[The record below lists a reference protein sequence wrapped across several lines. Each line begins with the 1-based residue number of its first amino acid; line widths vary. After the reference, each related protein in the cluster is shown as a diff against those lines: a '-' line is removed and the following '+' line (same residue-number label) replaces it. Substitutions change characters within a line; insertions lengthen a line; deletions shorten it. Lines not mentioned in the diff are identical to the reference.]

1 MNKRIVVS
9 GGGTGGHIYPAIG
22 IANALIKLDAEIEII
37 FIGGADRLE
46 STIVP
51 QYGFRFLA
59 ISVAGFPRKLTWK
72 WFPVIGKVG
81 LGIMQSLRLLKQ
93 LNPSIAVGTGG
104 YVSGPVLFAA
114 SLRGIPTVIQD
125 QNVAP
130 GLTNRLLGRCAK
142 AAYLSFETAAARF
155 PDGIVQITGNP
166 IRPTIASFERN
177 PETYEK
183 FGLDPALKTV
193 CVMGGSQGA
202 HAINQVVM
210 AALNDLTPLHEQV
223 QIIHQT
229 GKTDYKDVQNC
240 YSNSGLRHLVSAYF
254 DPVEEVYSIA
264 DLMVCRAGG
273 MTVSEVTACG
283 IPAIFIPL
291 PAMAGNNQRLNAKA
305 VEEQGGCILLD
316 QNTLTGTELAGKIMQ
331 LLADSE
337 RLREMA
343 DASRALGNPQASEDI
358 AKSIY
363 AFVSRN

>member
-22 IANALIKLDAEIEII
+22 IANALLKLDSEIEIV

-51 QYGFRFLA
+51 QHGFRFLA

-72 WFPVIGKVG
+72 WFPVLGKVG
-81 LGIMQSLRLLKQ
+81 FGVMQSLRLLKN

-125 QNVAP
+125 QNAVP

-142 AAYLSFETAAARF
+142 AAYLSFETAARRF
-155 PDGIVQITGNP
+155 PDRIVQITGNP
-166 IRPTIASFERN
+166 IRPTITSFERTLA
-177 PETYEK
+177 TYEK
-183 FGLDPALKTV
+183 FGLDPARKTV

-202 HAINQVVM
+202 HTINQVVM
-210 AALNDLTPLHEQV
+210 AALGDLTPLHEQV

-229 GKTDYKDVQNC
+229 GKLDYKEVQSS
-240 YSNSGLRHLVSAYF
+240 YSNSRLRHLVRPYF

-283 IPAIFIPL
+283 IAAIFIPL

-305 VEEQGGCILLD
+305 VEDHGGCILLE
-316 QNTLTGTELAGKIMQ
+316 QSTLRGTDLAGEITD
-331 LLADSE
+331 LLADSA
-337 RLREMA
+337 RLRKMA

-363 AFVSRN
+363 TIVNRN

>member
-22 IANALIKLDAEIEII
+22 IADALLKLDSEIEII

-46 STIVP
+46 ATIVP
-51 QYGFRFLA
+51 KHGFRFLA

-72 WFPVIGKVG
+72 WFPVLGKVG
-81 LGIMQSLRLLKQ
+81 LGLMQSLRLLKQ
-93 LNPSIAVGTGG
+93 LNPSIAIGTGG

-125 QNVAP
+125 QNASP
-130 GLTNRLLGRCAK
+130 GLTNRLLGRRAK
-142 AAYLSFETAAARF
+142 AAYLSFKTAAARF
-155 PDGIVQITGNP
+155 PDRIVQITGNP
-166 IRPTIASFERN
+166 IRPTIASFERA
-177 PETYEK
+177 PATYEK
-183 FGLDPALKTV
+183 FGLDPDRKTV

-202 HAINQVVM
+202 QAINQVIT
-210 AALNDLTPLHEQV
+210 ATLDELTPLHEQV

-229 GKTDYKDVQNC
+229 GKTDYKKVQSC
-240 YSNSGLRHLVSAYF
+240 YSNSRLLHLVQPYF

-305 VEEQGGCILLD
+305 VEDGGGCILLE
-316 QNTLTGTELAGKIMQ
+316 QNTLTGTELAGEITN
-331 LLADSE
+331 LLTDSA
-337 RLREMA
+337 RLRQMA
-343 DASRALGNPQASEDI
+343 DASRKLGNPQASEDI
-358 AKSIY
+358 AKAIY
-363 AFVSRN
+363 AIVNRH